1 MTSTLSSI
9 INVMLVQRAFI
20 SDSLYCDWKVILMSS
35 PKDSYNHVFDLLQ
48 KHHKWFEESIPLIA
62 SENVPSPAVREAI
75 VTDFGNRYAEGW
87 PGERVYAGCRFID
100 QVEFKCIDL
109 MKQLYDAEF
118 VDVRPISG
126 VVANLAVYTAF
137 TEPGDTLLALSIP
150 SGGHITSGKK
160 ELGGTA
166 GAVKGLNVE
175 YLPLD
180 YKELNI
186 DMDKAK
192 SKIQELAAKGKPPK
206 FVMFGASV
214 FPFPH
219 PVKELVE
226 TVHSVGATAGYDAA
240 HVAGLIAG
248 KQFQDPLKEGADV
261 VSLSTHKTFF
271 GPQHGGILSWNKYA
285 DKIKKATFPG
295 MVSNHHLH
303 NVAGLAVACAEM
315 LEFGKEYASQIV
327 KNAKA
332 LGQALYEKGLNV
344 LAEHKGFTQSHV
356 ILIDITKQGDGGTIE
371 ETLEKA
377 NIIINRNLLPWDI
390 KEGRHFMH
398 PGGIRMGVSEVTRLG
413 MRESEMSQVAEFVK
427 RVVIDKE
434 PVESVRTD
442 VAEFRRNYQKVH
454 YCFENATEAYKYIRI
469 R

>member
-1 MTSTLSSI
+1 MEG
-9 INVMLVQRAFI
+9 VR
-20 SDSLYCDWKVILMSS
+20 MSS
-35 PKDSYNHVFDLLQ
+35 SRDEYNHVFDLLQ
-48 KHHKWFEESIPLIA
+48 QHHSWFQESIPLIA
-62 SENVPSPAVREAI
+62 SENIPSPAVREAI
-75 VTDFGNRYAEGW
+75 ITDFGNRYAEGW

-109 MKQLYDAEF
+109 MKKLYSAEF

-137 TEPGDTLLALSIP
+137 TDPGDTLLALSIP

-166 GAVKGLNVE
+166 GAVKGLSVE

-186 DMDKAK
+186 DVDKAK
-192 SKIQELAAKGKPPK
+192 KKIQELSSKAKPPR

-226 TVHSVGATAGYDAA
+226 TIHSVEATVGYDAA

-248 KQFQDPLKEGADV
+248 GKFQDPLREGADV

-271 GPQHGGILSWNKYA
+271 GPQHGGILSWERNA
-285 DKIKKATFPG
+285 EKIKKATFPG

-303 NVAGLAVACAEM
+303 EVAGLTIACAEM
-315 LEFGKEYASQIV
+315 LEFGSQYAVQIV

-332 LGQALYEKGLNV
+332 LAQALYEKGFNV
-344 LAEHKGFTQSHV
+344 LAEHKGFTESHV
-356 ILIDITKQGDGGTIE
+356 ILIDIVKHGDGGTIE

-398 PGGIRMGVSEVTRLG
+398 PGGIRIGVSEVTRLG
-413 MRESEMSQVAEFVK
+413 MNENAMKEIAEFVK
-427 RVVIDKE
+427 RVVIDKQPLE
-434 PVESVRTD
+434 KVRAD
-442 VAEFRRNYQKVH
+442 VAAFRRTYQKVH
-454 YCFENATEAYKYIRI
+454 YCFEDTTEAYKYIKVR
-469 R
+469 

>member
-1 MTSTLSSI
+1 MQEGVRMSTP
-9 INVMLVQRAFI
+9 R
-20 SDSLYCDWKVILMSS
+20 DEYD
-35 PKDSYNHVFDLLQ
+35 HVFELLQ
-48 KHHKWFEESIPLIA
+48 QHHKWFQECIPLIA
-62 SENVPSPAVREAI
+62 SENIPSPAVREALT
-75 VTDFGNRYAEGW
+75 TDFGNRYAEGW

-109 MKQLYDAEF
+109 MKRLYNAEF

-126 VVANLAVYTAF
+126 VVANLVVYTAF
-137 TEPGDTLLALSIP
+137 TEPGDTMMALSIP
-150 SGGHITSGKK
+150 CGGHITMGKK
-160 ELGGTA
+160 KLGGTA
-166 GAVKGLNVE
+166 GAVHGLVVE

-186 DMDKAK
+186 DVDRAKAK
-192 SKIQELAAKGKPPK
+192 IEKLANEGRPPK
-206 FVMFGASV
+206 LVMFGASV

-219 PVKELVE
+219 PVKELAD
-226 TVHSVGATAGYDAA
+226 TLHSVGATVGYDAA

-248 KQFQDPLKEGADV
+248 KQFQDPLREGADV

-271 GPQHGGILSWNKYA
+271 GPQHGGVLSWERHA
-285 DKIKKATFPG
+285 DKIKRATFPG

-303 NVAGLAVACAEM
+303 AVAGVTIACAE
-315 LEFGKEYASQIV
+315 LLAFGEEYAGQV
-327 KNAKA
+327 VRNARA
-332 LGQALYEKGLNV
+332 LAQALYERGFNV
-344 LAEHKGFTQSHV
+344 LAEHKGFTRSHV
-356 ILIDITKQGDGGTIE
+356 ILIDITKYGDGGTIE

-398 PGGIRMGVSEVTRLG
+398 PGGIRLGVSEITRLG
-413 MRESEMSQVAEFVK
+413 MRESEMTEIAEFMK

-434 PVESVRTD
+434 PPEKVKAD
-442 VAEFRRNYQKVH
+442 VVEFRKNYQKVH